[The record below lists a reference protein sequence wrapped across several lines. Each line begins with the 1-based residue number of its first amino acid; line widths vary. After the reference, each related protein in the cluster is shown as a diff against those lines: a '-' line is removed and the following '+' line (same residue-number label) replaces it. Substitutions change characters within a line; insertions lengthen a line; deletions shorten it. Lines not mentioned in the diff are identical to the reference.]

1 MQKSLYYN
9 FFFTK
14 CYIMYTRTYRNR
26 FELLVTNLWPIII
39 YLATIILLGVHAS
52 PTNNI
57 WSHPDTSFEKW
68 SNQDFSKRKIQWLKS
83 DLELDAQLF
92 SRWEKFWNIQAHQW
106 ISSKR
111 KSHNE
116 FYTSSAKTKYGSN
129 FLFFLGGGG
138 RVINFK

>member
-1 MQKSLYYN
+1 MRIEWIKFSDSAEVFILS
-9 FFFTK
+9 FFLTK
-14 CYIMYTRTYRNR
+14 CYTY
-26 FELLVTNLWPIII
+26 ELLVTNIWPIII
-39 YLATIILLGVHAS
+39 YLATIILLGAIAS
-52 PTNNI
+52 PTNI
-57 WSHPDTSFEKW
+57 WSRPDTSFEKW

-129 FLFFLGGGG
+129 FLFLGGGG
-138 RVINFK
+138 EAG